1 MDQRSVAAL
10 DWEQKYASGDT
21 PWDSRE
27 VSQELKRMLD
37 EYRIQP
43 CRTLELGCG
52 TGTNAIYLATRGF
65 EVTAVEL
72 SCNALKEAQERAI
85 LARVDIRFLE
95 GDLLAPPPLGDA
107 FPFVFDRGLYH
118 VLRNVD
124 IVRFRSTLQQST
136 MPGSL
141 YLALVANANDPDTES
156 GGPPRVQVGQMYE
169 ELSPLFQLV
178 QLREIK
184 FDGVRVAGRSV
195 HPWAWSALWR
205 RKSD

>member
-1 MDQRSVAAL
+1 MDQRSVAAI
-10 DWEQKYASGDT
+10 DWEQKYESGET
-21 PWDSRE
+21 PWDSGE
-27 VSQELKRMLD
+27 ASQELKRMLD

-52 TGTNAIYLATRGF
+52 TGTNAIYLAKRGF

-72 SCNALKEAQERAI
+72 SSNALRQAHDRAI
-85 LARVDIRFLE
+85 RDGVEVRFLE
-95 GDLLAPPPLGDA
+95 GDLLAPPPLGA
-107 FPFVFDRGLYH
+107 PFPFVFDRGVYH

-124 IVRFRSTLQQST
+124 IVRFRNTIQRST

-141 YLALVANANDPDTES
+141 YLALLANANDPDTES
-156 GGPPRVQVGQMYE
+156 DGPPRVQVDEMYE

-178 QLREIK
+178 QLREFQ
-184 FDGVRVAGRSV
+184 FDGVRIAGRSA

-205 RKSD
+205 RKSN